1 MENTNVTLEKQ
12 KRSMYILAMINVG
25 IWAVSVIGMVFL
37 IQDAPNVKMLFPI
50 LGGGI
55 SVGVVLI
62 STISKLK

>member
-1 MENTNVTLEKQ
+1 MENTNITLEKQ

-25 IWAVSVIGMVFL
+25 IWAISVIGMVFL